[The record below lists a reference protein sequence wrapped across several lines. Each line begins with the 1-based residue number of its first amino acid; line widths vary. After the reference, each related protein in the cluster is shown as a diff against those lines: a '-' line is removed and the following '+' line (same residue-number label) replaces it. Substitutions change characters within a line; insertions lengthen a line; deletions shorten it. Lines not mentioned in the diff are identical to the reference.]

1 MIGIEVNGSWRLAAS
16 GVGGL
21 QNVGAN
27 DINVFEGAEAPAGD
41 VATVVIGPRNLWINE
56 KHDVNVYVRTSQG
69 VSYITTFDVNVSG
82 GGSGGAAD
90 VSALNKEATQL
101 LIKSGVDAIKGDTA
115 AIKVDADSIKTD
127 IAAIKSASGFY
138 STGYTLNAA
147 GDIASESESNG
158 TVTRT
163 RTWTYATN
171 HDGSVTASASAWSI
185 A

>member
-1 MIGIEVNGSWRLAAS
+1 MQLVNPTTDNLDVPTGILIDGSIFAPVILVDPDTGLPTSIA
-16 GVGGL
+16 GG
-21 QNVGAN
+21 G
-27 DINVFEGAEAPAGD
+27 
-41 VATVVIGPRNLWINE
+41 
-56 KHDVNVYVRTSQG
+56 
-69 VSYITTFDVNVSG
+69 G
-82 GGSGGAAD
+82 GGSTD
-90 VSALNKEATQL
+90 VSTLNKEATQQ

-127 IAAIKSASGFY
+127 IAAIKAVSGFY

-163 RTWTYATN
+163 RTWTYVTN
-171 HDGSVTASASAWSI
+171 PDGSVVASASAWSI